1 LIDIPKDVT
10 KQMVEYKPV
19 ENITVPSY
27 QPTYKGNSR
36 QIHHFWRHV
45 EAAKKPVFVVGGG
58 AIASNAAAEVR
69 EFVKI
74 SKIPIIQTLMGL
86 GVYPIDGE
94 YSLGMPGMHGTAYAN
109 YALNAADLLIS
120 IGMRFDDRI
129 TGKLDAFA
137 KHAKI
142 IHIDIDPAEINKCK
156 HAHLPI
162 IGDAVEVLKEI
173 IAESASAKIPD
184 FSAWHAEVSEWQKK
198 YPLVYEDSESV
209 LKPQKI
215 LQEMNKIL
223 KGNAVIA
230 VDVGEHQMWSA
241 QYLSHQH
248 PRHWLSSSGLG
259 TMGFGLPASIG
270 AHYADPQKPSI
281 NISGDGGVQMNI
293 QELGTIAAEKLPI
306 KTFIFNNK
314 YLGMVRQ
321 WQELFYEHRYS
332 SVDLEMGQ
340 PDFVKLAEAYGIL
353 GLRCDNPKDLVKTL
367 TQALNHPG
375 PVVVDFVIAR
385 EAGVYPMVPAGGT
398 VEQMIV
404 FEDGS
409 I

>member
-1 LIDIPKDVT
+1 
-10 KQMVEYKPV
+10 
-19 ENITVPSY
+19 
-27 QPTYKGNSR
+27 
-36 QIHHFWRHV
+36 
-45 EAAKKPVFVVGGG
+45 
-58 AIASNAAAEVR
+58 
-69 EFVKI
+69 
-74 SKIPIIQTLMGL
+74 MGL

-129 TGKLDAFA
+129 TGKLEAFA
-137 KHAKI
+137 KNAKI

-173 IAESASAKIPD
+173 IAESVNAKIPD
-184 FSAWHAEVSEWQKK
+184 FSAWHAEVNEWKKK
-198 YPLVYEDSESV
+198 YPLVYQDSDTI

-270 AHYADPQKPSI
+270 AHYANPQKPSI
-281 NISGDGGVQMNI
+281 NISGDGGIQMNI

-340 PDFVKLAEAYGIL
+340 PDFVKCLF
-353 GLRCDNPKDLVKTL
+353 P
-367 TQALNHPG
+367 
-375 PVVVDFVIAR
+375 
-385 EAGVYPMVPAGGT
+385 
-398 VEQMIV
+398 
-404 FEDGS
+404 
-409 I
+409 